1 MFKSLSIKI
10 AMMFVLLTI
19 SIIILIGSFMTG
31 SIDTFYDNEFKNLM
45 SLVFSDEYVSQ
56 LNKSIDAGVEAKE
69 LYKNISIYSGQIG
82 VDSFRNIYLLD
93 GKPAKP

>member
-45 SLVFSDEYVSQ
+45 SLVFSDEY
-56 LNKSIDAGVEAKE
+56 EASLIRALTQAWKP
-69 LYKNISIYSGQIG
+69 KNSTKTSAYTA
-82 VDSFRNIYLLD
+82 VR
-93 GKPAKP
+93 